1 MQFREAT
8 KKISKSL
15 VNVFSNTKTAADSIV
30 KKVIRP
36 IFNKSFGFL
45 KHSPR
50 VLAALISVVILL
62 SCTVTVALA
71 TDATAAYSLVYNGK
85 NLAFVKDP
93 SVLAEAEILA
103 ADKINN
109 QSCNP
114 YIIEGDLVNTIAG
127 QDELK
132 TSQELAD
139 ILIENSKE
147 IVSTTVLLVNNQPI
161 AVGEN
166 IQASLDNYLTTYKTN
181 NNLKK
186 VEFCEGITVGTVYT
200 LKDTAENLPDIEEYF
215 AQGNSLAVQT
225 VEVVTETKPILYK
238 TVYTKSDKYA
248 VGTNVVT
255 KNGAKGSAE
264 VTYEVAKANGVV
276 VNKKQIAYKVISEP
290 VERHVTVGS
299 KRIIAADK
307 NGTAPMCWPVKR
319 VSNCVVTSY
328 MGDGRGHKGM
338 DIAAPKGTPIYA
350 ATGGTV
356 TFAGWDGSGYGYKI
370 VVQHDNGLSTLY
382 AHCSAIF
389 VKAGEKVLKGETI
402 AAVGSTG
409 RSTGNHLHFEVRKN
423 GKILNP
429 VNFIGSN

>member
-1 MQFREAT
+1 MQLGETA
-8 KKISKSL
+8 KKICKS
-15 VNVFSNTKTAADSIV
+15 FSSVLLLTKTAV
-30 KKVIRP
+30 KNMFKNVIRP
-36 IFNKSFGFL
+36 IFYKSFGFL

-50 VLAALISVVILL
+50 VLAALISVIILL

-71 TDATAAYSLVYNGK
+71 TDATTAYSLVYNGK
-85 NLAFVKDP
+85 TLAFIKDP

-103 ADKINN
+103 IEKINN

-127 QDELK
+127 QGELK
-132 TSQELAD
+132 TSYELAD

-147 IVSTTVLLVNNQPI
+147 IVSTTALMVNNQPV
-161 AVGEN
+161 AVGKN
-166 IQASLDNYLTTYKTN
+166 IEASLENYLATYKDT

-186 VEFCEGITVGTVYT
+186 VEFCEGIGADTIYT
-200 LKDTAENLPDIEEYF
+200 LKNTAENLPDIEEYF
-215 AQGNSLAVQT
+215 AEGNSLAVQT
-225 VEVVTETKPILYK
+225 VEVVTETKPVLYK
-238 TVYTKSDKYA
+238 TIYTKSDKYA

-255 KNGAKGSAE
+255 KSGVKGSAE
-264 VTYEVAKANGVV
+264 VTYEVAKVDGVV
-276 VNKKQIAYKVISEP
+276 VSKTQIKYKVISEP
-290 VERHVTVGS
+290 KERHVTVGS
-299 KRIIAADK
+299 KRVIAADK

-350 ATGGTV
+350 ATSGTV
-356 TFAGWDGSGYGYKI
+356 TSAGWDTSGYGYKI
-370 VVQHDNGLSTLY
+370 VIQHDNGFSTLY

-423 GKILNP
+423 GSIVNP
-429 VNFIGSN
+429 VNYIGSN